1 MIYSVFLLVAIPKSS
16 LNLILSVKCFTE
28 TRIGNWKTL
37 NTCKVSSSG
46 FEHLFATALKNILQT
61 FNVATL

>member
-37 NTCKVSSSG
+37 NTCSFLLYSFSYG
-46 FEHLFATALKNILQT
+46 
-61 FNVATL
+61 